1 MLLSPIHVFLERLS
15 KEIESDNLASF
26 KFLLQKDIPDG
37 ILEKCST
44 ARELF
49 SCMMKNRLLGED
61 NLEYLKEL
69 LSETRKDL
77 LGRVEDFELQLKSR
91 ATAMVMV
98 HFSFLGR
105 SQDVNLQCTS
115 DSLLSNMSRA
125 LCIGPEDLSCV
136 QCQEDASCW
145 FNITVQMPD
154 KKELLDTLRYQAIG
168 KAKWLQNCAVKAVRI
183 GDEAQILLQP
193 ITSSTFMMTDSST
206 DDQRIH
212 NDKKLDLIVAVDCA
226 TGNPVVLKRL
236 RRQLISAINSVF
248 EILKDL
254 DFRLAL
260 ISYQN
265 HLDMTRH
272 GQGAGFVHN
281 TAILER
287 FTSNKEEMKNNINSL
302 RCMGRKG
309 HQKGLAD
316 GLALAVHLSEG
327 ISTGDPQRCR
337 KEAVKVCVLLPLEDC
352 RGNLD
357 IFRCNHG
364 HDVTKL
370 CDKLAE
376 NSVTLY
382 TILGKGKKPGAL
394 VPGPAHQLME
404 AFYTGIS
411 LKTGGQFISTQNTKL
426 ISPIILHA
434 VRGDISMERLFG
446 TAYDI
451 VFQEIK
457 TQDGD
462 VDLEKLTKKLKE
474 GLNERYCRVNLLTAN
489 GAVIGPT
496 SEPARKFSLDVG
508 IDNACKTF
516 RSELRRMAQYV
527 ENAPE
532 TPSDVN
538 MEADS
543 SQGSSSESEM
553 TTDASERML
562 RKVVQRKKR
571 Y

>member
-1 MLLSPIHVFLERLS
+1 
-15 KEIESDNLASF
+15 
-26 KFLLQKDIPDG
+26 
-37 ILEKCST
+37 
-44 ARELF
+44 
-49 SCMMKNRLLGED
+49 MMKNRLLGED

-154 KKELLDTLRYQAIG
+154 KKELLDTLRYQAI
-168 KAKWLQNCAVKAVRI
+168 
-183 GDEAQILLQP
+183 
-193 ITSSTFMMTDSST
+193 

-287 FTSNKEEMKNNINSL
+287 FTSNKEKMKNNINSL

-382 TILGKGKKPGAL
+382 TILGKGKK
-394 VPGPAHQLME
+394 
-404 AFYTGIS
+404 TGSIS
-411 LKTGGQFISTQNTKL
+411 SRPCSSTNG
-426 ISPIILHA
+426 SILYGNFPEDWWPVYIDA
-434 VRGDISMERLFG
+434 KYK
-446 TAYDI
+446 AY
-451 VFQEIK
+451 F
-457 TQDGD
+457 T
-462 VDLEKLTKKLKE
+462 
-474 GLNERYCRVNLLTAN
+474 
-489 GAVIGPT
+489 
-496 SEPARKFSLDVG
+496 
-508 IDNACKTF
+508 DNFAC
-516 RSELRRMAQYV
+516 
-527 ENAPE
+527 
-532 TPSDVN
+532 
-538 MEADS
+538 
-543 SQGSSSESEM
+543 SQGGYFHGAPFWHS
-553 TTDASERML
+553 L
-562 RKVVQRKKR
+562 RHCISRN
-571 Y
+571 